1 MVLKLTLEYDGS
13 NYSGWQL
20 QPRHDSIQG
29 RIEAALE
36 RIFAAP
42 VRVFGSGRT
51 DAGVHARGQVASISI
66 PRPFDADELQRAL
79 NAMLPPDIVV
89 LDISPAP
96 DDFDPRRA
104 ARSRVYEYRVLNRK
118 IASAFEYR
126 YSWLVRDQLDLA
138 AMNCAA
144 RSFHRRARFR
154 GVSLSRHQR
163 NDHRPPRDLE
173 RMDARRRPCSL
184 PRRGIEL
191 SAAHGARDGRGD
203 DRCGTRQADAGENRD
218 DSRRRRSARG
228 SGQRTARR
236 FVPRRSPLLTARS
249 CGSREA
255 AASKTVGAECAP
267 RTACAKTITI
277 PRKKSNFSPL
287 PLEIYALLVH
297 PH

>member
-66 PRPFDADELQRAL
+66 PRPFDRAELQRAL
-79 NAMLPPDIVV
+79 NSILPNDIVI

-118 IASAFEYR
+118 VASAFEYR

-144 RSFHRRARFR
+144 HIFVGEHDFAAFRSLGTLVTTTVRRVISSGWTREGDLILYRVEANSF
-154 GVSLSRHQR
+154 LRHMVR
-163 NDHRPPRDLE
+163 A
-173 RMDARRRPCSL
+173 MV
-184 PRRGIEL
+184 
-191 SAAHGARDGRGD
+191 AAMIDVGRGKLKPD
-203 DRCGTRQADAGENRD
+203 QVTTILAGLDRH
-218 DSRRRRSARG
+218 
-228 SGQRTARR
+228 
-236 FVPRRSPLLTARS
+236 
-249 CGSREA
+249 A
-255 AASKTVGAECAP
+255 APANAP
-267 RTACAKTITI
+267 
-277 PRKKSNFSPL
+277 PGGL
-287 PLEIYALLVH
+287 YLVEVRY
-297 PH
+297 